1 MITNTVKHMSR
12 CILLILHILQF
23 SLLKYVPSSMQL
35 SNCENKTEEGEVNL
49 SADIPRAFLD
59 SSAFQRGSSSFNTL
73 HLPSKKAH
81 IHISDPAFTLNLPT
95 QIYTSAQNS
104 ACSCLCP
111 EPSGYMWLC
120 NSSTVH
126 TAQVYLLLQSEYWQW
141 KKRVTPS
148 WIPQR
153 FVPVGRSTKIHLQSI
168 ANTMRKLQRSPPRSM
183 SENNSR
189 ED

>member
-1 MITNTVKHMSR
+1 
-12 CILLILHILQF
+12 
-23 SLLKYVPSSMQL
+23 MQL

-49 SADIPRAFLD
+49 SADIPRTFLD

-73 HLPSKKAH
+73 HPPSQKAH
-81 IHISDPAFTLNLPT
+81 IHISDPLLSHWTFQHKSTPQLIILLVLACALNWV
-95 QIYTSAQNS
+95 
-104 ACSCLCP
+104 
-111 EPSGYMWLC
+111 GYMWLC

-126 TAQVYLLLQSEYWQW
+126 TAQVYLLLQSEYWQG
-141 KKRVTPS
+141 KERVIPS

-153 FVPVGRSTKIHLQSI
+153 FVPVGRYTKIHLQST
-168 ANTMRKLQRSPPRSM
+168 ANTMRKLQKSPSRSM